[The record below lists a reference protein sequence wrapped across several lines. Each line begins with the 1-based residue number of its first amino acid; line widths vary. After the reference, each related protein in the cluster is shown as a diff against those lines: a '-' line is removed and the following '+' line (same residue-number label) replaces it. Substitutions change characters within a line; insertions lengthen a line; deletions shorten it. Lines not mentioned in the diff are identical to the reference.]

1 MTNSRE
7 DYNLLCS
14 LRSHGW
20 DRKTGKTIKKHNS
33 YFNFINSGF
42 NVRPTDITAAIGY
55 SQFKRI
61 NKLISQ
67 RKKNRMK
74 IINKLKQSEKWNNQ
88 FDFFYPNKK
97 VDQSFFGFPILIN
110 KKYQF
115 RKQKF
120 LEYLQKV
127 KIETR
132 PILSGNFL
140 NQPSAKLYNLNKKNI
155 KFTSAQE
162 IEDRGFFI
170 GIPSKEL
177 DDKTLN
183 YLVENLLKI

>member
-1 MTNSRE
+1 MTEHTFFVSSNTAGEGEVTNSRE
-7 DYNLLCS
+7 DYDLLCS

-110 KKYQF
+110 K
-115 RKQKF
+115 
-120 LEYLQKV
+120 V
-127 KIETR
+127 
-132 PILSGNFL
+132 PI
-140 NQPSAKLYNLNKKNI
+140 
-155 KFTSAQE
+155 
-162 IEDRGFFI
+162 
-170 GIPSKEL
+170 
-177 DDKTLN
+177 
-183 YLVENLLKI
+183 